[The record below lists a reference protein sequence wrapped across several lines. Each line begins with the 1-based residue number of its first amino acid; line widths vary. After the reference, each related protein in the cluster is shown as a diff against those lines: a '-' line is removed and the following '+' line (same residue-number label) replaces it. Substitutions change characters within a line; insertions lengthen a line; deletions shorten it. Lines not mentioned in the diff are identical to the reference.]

1 MNAVQNAAQN
11 VVQNVL
17 NVLRPIRSHILF
29 YILRHILRR
38 ILFRIL
44 CRIAV
49 PYSAPLS
56 VPHSAPHSILHPV
69 PHSALLF
76 RILCRILRHVLRK
89 TWRRIRASGRKG
101 TRRVLEG
108 LLPILVFSCNEITEI
123 YTDIFVGVFPFSS
136 STIFWIVCIW
146 FVLSWRYVML
156 IFHSPPRSPLFTAPP
171 PPATARLGA
180 QGGAGRALC
189 GAVAFPITRPF
200 FSSNSATENNQI

>member
-11 VVQNVL
+11 VALNAAQNVL

-56 VPHSAPHSILHPV
+56 VPHSVLLFV
-69 PHSALLF
+69 PHSVPRSAP
-76 RILCRILRHVLRK
+76 RS
-89 TWRRIRASGRKG
+89 AQNAAQNSGKWAEGYRKG

-180 QGGAGRALC
+180 QGGAGRVLC